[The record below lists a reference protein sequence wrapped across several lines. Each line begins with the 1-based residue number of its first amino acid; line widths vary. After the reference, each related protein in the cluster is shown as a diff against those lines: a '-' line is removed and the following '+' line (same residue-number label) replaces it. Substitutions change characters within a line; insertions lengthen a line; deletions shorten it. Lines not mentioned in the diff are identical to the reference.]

1 MTPTDP
7 ASVPSEEKPEDPPPP
22 PLPRRLVAEAVGAW
36 LLTAV
41 SIAPDVFTASLG
53 ISVPDAVKAVTPG
66 MTVALVIYAL
76 GDVSG
81 AHINP
86 AVTTAFALR
95 RAFPWSRVPAYV
107 AAQLVGAV
115 LAAWLFRLR
124 FGTAG
129 SLGTSKPHVDAG
141 LAVATEVILTAVL
154 VCVILNV
161 STRESLVGPGAA
173 LPVGIAIALNGLIA
187 GHLTGASMNPARSL
201 GPVFVSGEWHGSW
214 IYVVGPLLGAA
225 LASLLTYVVRGAY
238 SAEEQKAAKG
248 RP

>member
-7 ASVPSEEKPEDPPPP
+7 AATPGVEKSEDRPPP
-22 PLPRRLVAEAVGAW
+22 PLPRRLLAEAVGTW

-66 MTVALVIYAL
+66 MTVALVIYAI

-95 RAFPWSRVPAYV
+95 RAFPWGRVGAYV
-107 AAQLVGAV
+107 AAQLLGAV
-115 LAAWLFRLR
+115 LAALLFRLR

-129 SLGTSKPHVDAG
+129 SLGASRPHVDAG
-141 LAVATEVILTAVL
+141 LALATEVILTAVL
-154 VCVILNV
+154 VSVILNV

-173 LPVGIAIALNGLIA
+173 LPVGIAIALDGLIA

-201 GPVFVSGEWHGSW
+201 GPVLVSGEWHSVW
-214 IYVVGPLLGAA
+214 IYVLGPLLGAL
-225 LASLLTYVVRGAY
+225 LATGITYVVRGAY
-238 SAEEQKAAKG
+238 SASEQEAAKG
-248 RP
+248 EP

>member
-7 ASVPSEEKPEDPPPP
+7 ASAPGRQGPDDGPPP
-22 PLPRRLVAEAVGAW
+22 PLPRRLVAEAVGTW

-41 SIAPDVFTASLG
+41 SIAPDVLSASLG
-53 ISVPDAVKAVTPG
+53 MSVPDSIKAVTPG
-66 MTVALVIYAL
+66 MTVALVIYAF

-86 AVTTAFALR
+86 AVSIAFALR
-95 RAFPWSRVPAYV
+95 RAFPWTRVPAYV
-107 AAQLVGAV
+107 AAQLLGAV
-115 LAAWLFRLR
+115 VAARMFRIR

-129 SLGTSKPHVDAG
+129 SLGVNRPHVDAG
-141 LAVATEVILTAVL
+141 LAVATEAILSAIL
-154 VCVILNV
+154 ICVILNV

-173 LPVGIAIALNGLIA
+173 LPVGIVIALDGLVA

-201 GPVFVSGEWHGSW
+201 GPALSGGGMGDVW
-214 IYVVGPLLGAA
+214 IYVVGPLIGAVVA
-225 LASLLTYVVRGAY
+225 TVVTYVIRGAY
-238 SAEEQKAAKG
+238 SANEEKAAKG